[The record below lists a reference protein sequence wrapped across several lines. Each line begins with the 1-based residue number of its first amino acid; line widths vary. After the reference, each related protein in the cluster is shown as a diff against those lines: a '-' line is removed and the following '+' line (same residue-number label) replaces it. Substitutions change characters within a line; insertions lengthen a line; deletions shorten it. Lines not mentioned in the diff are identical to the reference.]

1 MYDKERFQAISCLFL
16 AIFLSLAAISALSLN
31 FAEGAEGIGKFSSI
45 EGSVDSLRDGK
56 LPAVPAKVGD
66 LVFERDVIRTRS
78 ASRAEIGFK
87 DGNTLRIAQRSR
99 INISEYMTSEH
110 SSREII
116 QLQRGKVEAIVD
128 KNNAKRISL
137 SKDAHFFEIR
147 TPNAVAGV
155 RGTDFFV
162 SSDMNV
168 TVVLVKKEGNVCVY
182 NTNNPEKVVC
192 LPPDYIT
199 TVTGENPPAAMRPA
213 TDTDFKW
220 FETDIGSE
228 FNPSPLGGTNT
239 NIGGIEPTDVITT
252 DTPHTMRDV
261 PLSIPY
267 SVTNPQTLTP
277 PTPTPPTPT
286 PPTPTPPTP
295 TPPTPTPPTPPTP
308 TPPTP
313 TPPTPTPPTPMPPTP
328 TPPIPTPPT
337 PTPPGGGG
345 DLTPLNPPKP
355 PHETTLPH
363 VGDLPSNR

>member
-1 MYDKERFQAISCLFL
+1 MYDKERFQSVYSLFL
-16 AIFLSLAAISALSLN
+16 AFFLSLAAIGALSLN

-66 LVFERDVIRTRS
+66 LVFEKDVIRTKS

-87 DGNTLRIAQRSR
+87 DGNILRIAQRSR
-99 INISEYMTSEH
+99 INISEYMTGEH
-110 SSREII
+110 NSREIL

-128 KNNAKRISL
+128 KNNAKRISV
-137 SKDAHFFEIR
+137 SKDAQFFEIR

-168 TVVLVKKEGNVCVY
+168 TVVLVKDGNVCVR
-182 NTNNPEKVVC
+182 NTNNPQKVLC
-192 LPPDYIT
+192 LPPAYIT
-199 TVTGENPPAAMRPA
+199 TVAGENPPTEMRPA
-213 TDTDFKW
+213 TDADIKW
-220 FETDIGSE
+220 FEIDMGSE
-228 FNPSPLGGTNT
+228 FNPSPLGGTKT
-239 NIGGIEPTDVITT
+239 NVGGTEPTDVITT

-277 PTPTPPTPT
+277 APPTPPTPTPPTPT

-295 TPPTPTPPTPPTP
+295 TPPTPTPPTP
-308 TPPTP
+308 TPPIP
-313 TPPTPTPPTPMPPTP
+313 TPPTP

-337 PTPPGGGG
+337 PTPPAPTPPILPGGGG
-345 DLTPLNPPKP
+345 DLVPLNPPKP
-355 PHETTLPH
+355 PPITTPPH
-363 VGDLPSNR
+363 IGDLPSNR